1 MDSKELKIL
10 VISLSAIALV
20 GFVLS
25 AVVAVMTMCDQG
37 LFNSSLCL
45 NNECVG
51 FFLKSINSAIDIANA
66 TLKLLVSV
74 ATVGGIIVALLSY
87 LNNSNTSALS
97 NHIAHFSIFHSYI
110 NGEIEKLSMISPSSV
125 DVLSLYNCIFD
136 KSRTG
141 KTDISKNYIE
151 FVEKLNKEI
160 STSNDKSS
168 NPKVGSFR
176 YKEHQCRII
185 LILKDTGITMN
196 YLPRN
201 DFFEAEGQVFSLIE
215 RVNQSFCY
223 TDSVPLLKKRHYI

>member
-1 MDSKELKIL
+1 
-10 VISLSAIALV
+10 
-20 GFVLS
+20 
-25 AVVAVMTMCDQG
+25 
-37 LFNSSLCL
+37 
-45 NNECVG
+45 
-51 FFLKSINSAIDIANA
+51 
-66 TLKLLVSV
+66 
-74 ATVGGIIVALLSY
+74 
-87 LNNSNTSALS
+87 
-97 NHIAHFSIFHSYI
+97 
-110 NGEIEKLSMISPSSV
+110 MISPSSV

-151 FVEKLNKEI
+151 FVEKINKEI

-176 YKEHQCRII
+176 YTEHQRRII